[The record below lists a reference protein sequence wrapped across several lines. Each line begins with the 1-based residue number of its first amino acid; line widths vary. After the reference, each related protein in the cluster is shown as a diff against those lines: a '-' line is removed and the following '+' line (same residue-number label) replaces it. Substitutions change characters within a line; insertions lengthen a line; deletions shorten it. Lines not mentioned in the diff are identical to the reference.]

1 MEYAVVVGLVVVA
14 CLSGISYLGR
24 TTTAEA
30 GRKSQLGAPDTG
42 EAAPPTSAPN
52 ATTPFP
58 PALTNGRR
66 SVTYTVTSVSGE
78 GVIAPSTFPNVVV
91 NQP

>member
-52 ATTPFP
+52 ATTTV
-58 PALTNGRR
+58 PASAHQRPAVGDLHRHL
-66 SVTYTVTSVSGE
+66 
-78 GVIAPSTFPNVVV
+78 GVG
-91 NQP
+91 